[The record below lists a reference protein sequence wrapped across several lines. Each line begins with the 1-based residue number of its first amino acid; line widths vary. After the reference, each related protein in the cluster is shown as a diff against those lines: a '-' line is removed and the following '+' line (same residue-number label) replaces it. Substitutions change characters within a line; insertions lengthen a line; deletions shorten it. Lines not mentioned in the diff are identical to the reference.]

1 MQNFTINFYHP
12 REKTYQAHQSLKVR
26 YAHGSRGGAERGG
39 GYGPGGGAESNTG
52 GHMGPGVGLRV
63 TQGAHGPGG
72 GAESNTGGTWAR
84 GWG

>member
-1 MQNFTINFYHP
+1 
-12 REKTYQAHQSLKVR
+12 
-26 YAHGSRGGAERGG
+26 
-39 GYGPGGGAESNTG
+39 
-52 GHMGPGVGLRV
+52 MGPGVGLRV